1 MSATSY
7 SVENAKSNRSTCKVC
22 KTKIEKDVLRI
33 GTCAP
38 GPGDYDM
45 VSWRHLECQ
54 KKPKHLTDLSA
65 LAGLSQLSS
74 EDQDKVKAWWDG
86 QNAPKSS
93 PVKRK
98 APDGDTAG
106 GSTAE
111 MGDPKKM
118 KAGELKAA
126 LKAHGLPTSGKKPE
140 QVAALQEVKQR
151 QELEAKY
158 GALSVNDLKELLRL
172 NSQLRSGDKATLL
185 ERCVD
190 AHLYGCL
197 PRCTLCGGGTLKVA
211 YSQRYGHKGQGKF
224 SCPGFY
230 DDDEYKKCSFTAT
243 DGVERP
249 AWKEQP

>member
-22 KTKIEKDVLRI
+22 KTKIDKDVLRI

-54 KKPKHLTDLSA
+54 KKPKHLTDLSG
-65 LAGLSQLSS
+65 LVGLSQLSS
-74 EDQDKVKAWWDG
+74 EDQDKVRVWWDS

-98 APDGDTAG
+98 APDGDAAG
-106 GSTAE
+106 GSTAA

-118 KAGELKAA
+118 KASEIKAA
-126 LKAHGLPTSGKKPE
+126 LKAHGLPTSGTKPE
-140 QVAALQEVKQR
+140 QVAVLQEVKQR

-158 GALSVNDLKELLRL
+158 GALSVNELKELLRL

-197 PRCTLCGGGTLKVA
+197 PRCPLCGGGTLKVA